1 MQLTRAADYAV
12 RMMIHLATLP
22 NGSRTNR
29 AALAAASSVPEP
41 FVGKILQTLTKSG
54 LIESQRGM
62 NGGFALAASPEEV
75 SILNIV
81 EAVEGPTALNTCVK
95 PGATCDRKAWCP
107 AHPVW
112 CEAQDAMTAVLRRAT
127 LASLAR
133 TRIKDQ
139 EPQWISL

>member
-22 NGSRTNR
+22 PGSRINR
-29 AALAAASSVPEP
+29 SALAAGSSVPEP

-54 LIESQRGM
+54 LIDSQRGM
-62 NGGFALAASPEEV
+62 NGGFALAASPEV
-75 SILNIV
+75 ISILDIV
-81 EAVEGPTALNTCVK
+81 EAVEGPTTLNICIK

-112 CEAQDAMTAVLRRAT
+112 CEAQDAMAAVLRRAK

-133 TRIKDQ
+133 TLLDE
-139 EPQWISL
+139 EPRWISL

>member
-22 NGSRTNR
+22 PGSRTNR
-29 AALAAASSVPEP
+29 AALAAAAIVPEP
-41 FVGKILQTLTKSG
+41 FVGKILQTLTRSG

-62 NGGFALAASPEEV
+62 NGGFALAASPEVV
-75 SILNIV
+75 SILDIV
-81 EAVEGPTALNTCVK
+81 EAVEGTTALNTCVR

-127 LASLAR
+127 LASLAHAR
-133 TRIKDQ
+133 EE
-139 EPQWISL
+139 EPRWISL

>member
-22 NGSRTNR
+22 QGSRTNR
-29 AALAAASSVPEP
+29 AALATAAGMPEP
-41 FVGKILQTLTKSG
+41 FVGKILQNLTKSG

-62 NGGFALAASPEEV
+62 NGGFALASSPEKV
-75 SILNIV
+75 SILDVV
-81 EAVEGPTALNTCVK
+81 EAVEGPTALNLCVK
-95 PGATCDRKAWCP
+95 RGATCDRKAWCP

-127 LASLAR
+127 LASLAHLR
-133 TRIKDQ
+133 EE

>member
-12 RMMIHLATLP
+12 RMMIHLATLAP
-22 NGSRTNR
+22 GSRINR
-29 AALAAASSVPEP
+29 AALATAAGMPEP

-62 NGGFALAASPEEV
+62 NGGFALAASTEVV
-75 SILNIV
+75 SILDIV
-81 EAVEGPTALNTCVK
+81 EEVEGPTALNLCVK

-127 LASLAR
+127 LASLAHVR
-133 TRIKDQ
+133 EE

>member
-22 NGSRTNR
+22 PGSRTNR
-29 AALAAASSVPEP
+29 TTLASAASVPEP
-41 FVGKILQTLTKSG
+41 FVGKILQTLTRSG

-62 NGGFALAASPEEV
+62 NGGFALAASPELV
-75 SILNIV
+75 SILDIV
-81 EAVEGPTALNTCVK
+81 EAVEGPTALNICVK
-95 PGATCDRKAWCP
+95 PGATFDRKAWCP

-127 LASLAR
+127 LASLAHAR
-133 TRIKDQ
+133 EE
-139 EPQWISL
+139 EPRWISL

>member
-1 MQLTRAADYAV
+1 
-12 RMMIHLATLP
+12 MMIHLATLP
-22 NGSRTNR
+22 AGSGTNR
-29 AALAAASSVPEP
+29 AALAAAAGIAEP

-62 NGGFALAASPEEV
+62 NGGFALAASPEAV
-75 SILNIV
+75 SILDV
-81 EAVEGPTALNTCVK
+81 FEAVEGPTALNTCVK
-95 PGATCDRKAWCP
+95 PGANCDCKAWCP

-133 TRIKDQ
+133 TRID
-139 EPQWISL
+139 EEARWISL

>member
-22 NGSRTNR
+22 PGSRTNR
-29 AALAAASSVPEP
+29 AALAAAASVPEP
-41 FVGKILQTLTKSG
+41 FVGKILQNLTRSG

-62 NGGFALAASPEEV
+62 NGGFVLAASPEVV
-75 SILNIV
+75 SVLDVV
-81 EAVEGPTALNTCVK
+81 EAVEGPTTLNICVK

-133 TRIKDQ
+133 THVDE